1 MQRFSIFAAKM
12 QRGEKRRKIR
22 YPKRNS
28 RDRRNGVME
37 NIVKAMQILN
47 GISVVGA
54 QNATLLAAAYEVLS
68 NELKKL
74 QEAEKGEKD
83 DGN

>member
-1 MQRFSIFAAKM
+1 
-12 QRGEKRRKIR
+12 
-22 YPKRNS
+22 
-28 RDRRNGVME
+28 ME

-74 QEAEKGEKD
+74 QEAEKGEKE
-83 DGN
+83 DGNLLHQCHQ